1 LILQGFSGYC
11 PNSSGKLKRTALFI
25 YLLYYFSH
33 MLSTELNDLKKDV
46 LRMGVLVQAQMHKA
60 KETLLKFDKDL
71 AYEVMI
77 NEKRIDSY
85 ELKISRDCESILA
98 LFKPGAADLRFV
110 LASFKIVG
118 NLERCG
124 DYAEWISRYISEIE
138 SSFKPSLLKSCHIFE
153 FFEDLDTMLSAVQQ
167 AYESNESTSLHKVFM
182 KDEALGSFRL
192 KAIGTISDYIKNNP
206 ADAQTGL
213 YLFSIIMKLERMG
226 DQIKNVAKEII
237 FYLEATLD
245 KRVRKNTSVH

>member
-1 LILQGFSGYC
+1 
-11 PNSSGKLKRTALFI
+11 
-25 YLLYYFSH
+25 
-33 MLSTELNDLKKDV
+33 MLSTELHDLKKDV
-46 LRMGVLVQAQMHKA
+46 LRMGVLVHAQMHKA

-110 LASFKIVG
+110 LASYKIVG

-153 FFEDLDTMLSAVQQ
+153 IFEDLDIMISAVQQ
-167 AYESNESTSLHKVFM
+167 AFESNDSTSLQKVFM
-182 KDEALGSFRL
+182 KDESLGSLRL
-192 KAIGTISDYIKNNP
+192 KAIDTISDYMEKNP
-206 ADAQTGL
+206 ADTRIGL

-226 DQIKNVAKEII
+226 DQLKNVAKEII

>member
-1 LILQGFSGYC
+1 
-11 PNSSGKLKRTALFI
+11 
-25 YLLYYFSH
+25 

-98 LFKPGAADLRFV
+98 LFKPGAANLRFV
-110 LASFKIVG
+110 LASYKIIG

-138 SSFKPSLLKSCHIFE
+138 TSFDTELLKSCHIFE
-153 FFEDLDTMLSAVQQ
+153 IFEDLNAMMEAVHQAFDNEDSAP
-167 AYESNESTSLHKVFM
+167 LKLVFE
-182 KDEALGSFRL
+182 KDEVLGDKRL
-192 KAIGTISDYIKNNP
+192 KAIDTISEYIAKNSQ
-206 ADAQTGL
+206 DARVGL

-226 DQIKNVAKEII
+226 DQMKNIAKEII
-237 FYLEATLD
+237 FYLEATMH
-245 KRVRKNTSVH
+245 KSMRKNTSMR

>member
-1 LILQGFSGYC
+1 
-11 PNSSGKLKRTALFI
+11 
-25 YLLYYFSH
+25 
-33 MLSTELNDLKKDV
+33 
-46 LRMGVLVQAQMHKA
+46 MGVLVQAQMHKA
-60 KETLLKFDKDL
+60 QETLLKFDKDL

-98 LFKPGAADLRFV
+98 LFKPGAANLRFV
-110 LASFKIVG
+110 LASYKIIG

-138 SSFKPSLLKSCHIFE
+138 TSFKPALLKSCSIFE
-153 FFEDLDTMLSAVQQ
+153 IFEDLDTMLSSVLQ
-167 AYESNESTSLHKVFM
+167 AFDNSDSTSLKTVFT
-182 KDEALGSFRL
+182 KDDALGALRL
-192 KAIGTISDYIKNNP
+192 KAMDTISEYIAKNP
-206 ADAQTGL
+206 TDTKTGL

-226 DQIKNVAKEII
+226 DQLKNVAKEII

>member
-1 LILQGFSGYC
+1 ML
-11 PNSSGKLKRTALFI
+11 
-25 YLLYYFSH
+25 YLLKFSR
-33 MLSTELNDLKKDV
+33 MLSTELKDLKKDV

-60 KETLLKFDKDL
+60 QETLLKFDKDL
-71 AYEVMI
+71 AYEVML

-85 ELKISRDCESILA
+85 EIKISRDCESMLA
-98 LFKPGAADLRFV
+98 LFKPNAADLRFV
-110 LASFKIVG
+110 LASYKIIG

-138 SSFKPSLLKSCHIFE
+138 TSFKPGLLENCHVFE
-153 FFEDLDTMLSAVQQ
+153 IFEDLDLMLSSVLHSFDGG
-167 AYESNESTSLHKVFM
+167 ESSSLKIVFT
-182 KDEALGSFRL
+182 KDEILGDLRL
-192 KAIGTISDYIKNNP
+192 KAIDTISDYIKNNP
-206 ADAQTGL
+206 ADTRTGL

-226 DQIKNVAKEII
+226 DQVKNIAKEII

>member
-1 LILQGFSGYC
+1 
-11 PNSSGKLKRTALFI
+11 
-25 YLLYYFSH
+25 
-33 MLSTELNDLKKDV
+33 
-46 LRMGVLVQAQMHKA
+46 MGVLVHAQMHKA

-98 LFKPGAADLRFV
+98 LFKPTASDLRLV
-110 LASFKIVG
+110 LASFKIIG

-138 SSFKPSLLKSCHIFE
+138 HSFDGKLLTDCHVFE
-153 FFEDLDTMLSAVQQ
+153 IFEDLDAMMYAVQQ
-167 AYESNESTSLHKVFM
+167 AMDGDDSTCLQTVFSN
-182 KDEALGSFRL
+182 DEALGLHRL
-192 KAIGTISDYIKNNP
+192 KAIDAISEYIKNNP
-206 ADAQTGL
+206 QDSKTGL

-226 DQIKNVAKEII
+226 DQMKNIAKEII

-245 KRVRKNTSVH
+245 KRSRKNTSVH

>member
-1 LILQGFSGYC
+1 
-11 PNSSGKLKRTALFI
+11 
-25 YLLYYFSH
+25 

-71 AYEVMI
+71 ANEVMI
-77 NEKRIDSY
+77 NEKRIDSF

-98 LFKPGAADLRFV
+98 LFKPTAADLRLV

-138 SSFKPSLLKSCHIFE
+138 YSFDPALIKSCHVLEIFE
-153 FFEDLDTMLSAVQQ
+153 DMDAMMGAVQQ
-167 AYESNESTSLHKVFM
+167 AFDSNDSKSLNTVFE
-182 KDEALGSFRL
+182 KDETLGEYRL
-192 KAIGTISDYIKNNP
+192 RAIDAISEYIKNNP
-206 ADAQTGL
+206 SKAQNGL

-226 DQIKNVAKEII
+226 DQMKNIAKEII

-245 KRVRKNTSVH
+245 KTGRKNSSVH

>member
-1 LILQGFSGYC
+1 MHYRGFCYIYYVF
-11 PNSSGKLKRTALFI
+11 PFI
-25 YLLYYFSH
+25 
-33 MLSTELNDLKKDV
+33 MLSTELKDMKKDV
-46 LRMGVLVQAQMHKA
+46 LRMSILVRAQMHKA

-85 ELKISRDCESILA
+85 ELKISRDCESVLA

-110 LASFKIVG
+110 LASYKIIG

-138 SSFKPSLLKSCHIFE
+138 TSFNPALLKSCHIFE
-153 FFEDLDTMLSAVQQ
+153 IFEDLDAMIGAVHKAFEDDDSSALK
-167 AYESNESTSLHKVFM
+167 TVFE
-182 KDEALGSFRL
+182 KDEILGNNRL
-192 KAIGTISDYIKNNP
+192 KAMDTISEYIAQN
-206 ADAQTGL
+206 AQDARTGL

-226 DQIKNVAKEII
+226 DQMKNIAKEII
-237 FYLEATLD
+237 FYLEATMN
-245 KRVRKNTSVH
+245 KSMRKNSSVR

>member
-1 LILQGFSGYC
+1 
-11 PNSSGKLKRTALFI
+11 
-25 YLLYYFSH
+25 
-33 MLSTELNDLKKDV
+33 MLATELNDLKKDV

-98 LFKPGAADLRFV
+98 LFKPGAANLRFV
-110 LASFKIVG
+110 LASYKIIG

-138 SSFKPSLLKSCHIFE
+138 TSFAPELLKSCHIFE
-153 FFEDLDTMLSAVQQ
+153 IFEDLDAMMSAVHG
-167 AYESNESTSLHKVFM
+167 AFDKEDSTPLKLVFE
-182 KDEALGSFRL
+182 KDEVLGNNRL
-192 KAIGTISDYIKNNP
+192 KAIDTISEYITQHP
-206 ADAQTGL
+206 ADARTGL

-226 DQIKNVAKEII
+226 DQMKNIAKEII
-237 FYLEATLD
+237 FYLEATMD
-245 KRVRKNTSVH
+245 KRMRKNTSMR